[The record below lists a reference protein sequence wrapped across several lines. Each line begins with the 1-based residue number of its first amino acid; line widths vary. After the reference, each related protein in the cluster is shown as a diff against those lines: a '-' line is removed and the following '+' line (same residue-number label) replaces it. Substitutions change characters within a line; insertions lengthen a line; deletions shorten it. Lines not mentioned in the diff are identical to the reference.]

1 MEEADDED
9 DDGKTVDE
17 KYLMK
22 KYLNEF
28 NQAINKTCVE
38 LPNNSIIEIKLDG
51 EFIEWNHIKISNFLK
66 I

>member
-28 NQAINKTCVE
+28 N
-38 LPNNSIIEIKLDG
+38 
-51 EFIEWNHIKISNFLK
+51 
-66 I
+66 

>member
-1 MEEADDED
+1 MEEVEDED

-28 NQAINKTCVE
+28 N
-38 LPNNSIIEIKLDG
+38 
-51 EFIEWNHIKISNFLK
+51 
-66 I
+66 